1 MCIRDRATAYKIGM
15 MQILELR
22 ARAMKKLGEDF
33 DYGEFHNV
41 ILGGGPLPMPVLE
54 ARVDAWLSR

>member
-1 MCIRDRATAYKIGM
+1 M
-15 MQILELR
+15 E
-22 ARAMKKLGEDF
+22 KLGEDF